1 VTGHFSRLADEVLQ
15 RSPWAQ
21 TGRCPRASW
30 AGFAELL
37 GLASVAPGGGSLFLV
52 CIPFLV
58 QSFIRLNRG
67 RRFIPLL
74 IAVISLINQGL
85 TPGDAAVIPTALTNR
100 RYAEGIKPGCKNGSC
115 RKLELMRVIKLFN
128 ILAIT
133 LFLGLSAADCL
144 AQTTPS
150 GDVVMVLPFENTSN
164 RPEYNWVGESFA
176 DSLAELLNKPGLLVV
191 SSDERELAYQRLRLP
206 ETVIPSR
213 ATAIKLA
220 RESKATMVVIGS
232 YSITPVQ
239 DESKPDKGKDD
250 KEKSPTEALVQ
261 MTARVIKVNEGR
273 MLGEVLY
280 GGWATQQFDF
290 GGPLTTLQTIHGR
303 LAYQILYQRDKALPY
318 SQNQL
323 VDEATKVPQRA
334 FEAYV
339 KAVLLSERDSRR
351 INYLKNALR
360 YYADALG
367 GAIYPQAAF
376 ELGRFYMLD
385 GKWKDATEYFIKV
398 QKKDPHY
405 VEAAFYAALGYA
417 KVGDFGHALAAIVP
431 LSSDVPLIG
440 IYNNAGAI
448 AVQASREE
456 KKDGERARLL
466 EQGTSFLTRAA
477 ESSPDDPLVHF
488 NYALALFLAGKYA
501 EAADQLKPVITA
513 DPRDGQAYFLYAK
526 SLEKTGKTETANAAD
541 DQARRFLQT
550 YAKWQTEWQKSQSVN
565 GVSLRMRDVL
575 NRDDVAN
582 LRRETE
588 IRENAGTGKEDLL
601 AKARDLY
608 QAGRDDEALP
618 ELHRVVMLEP
628 TNAEAYLLSGRINQ
642 RRGDQE
648 AAIAALKTAI
658 FWDPKLIDAHIL
670 LGRIFLERGDRGEA
684 TKFAA
689 SAMIIDSNNQ
699 EAIALQRQVT
709 MGKN

>member
-1 VTGHFSRLADEVLQ
+1 MLR
-15 RSPWAQ
+15 
-21 TGRCPRASW
+21 
-30 AGFAELL
+30 
-37 GLASVAPGGGSLFLV
+37 
-52 CIPFLV
+52 
-58 QSFIRLNRG
+58 
-67 RRFIPLL
+67 
-74 IAVISLINQGL
+74 ISLSNFTFRRLLVAAAALLLFVVPGL
-85 TPGDAAVIPTALTNR
+85 TARAQ
-100 RYAEGIKPGCKNGSC
+100 
-115 RKLELMRVIKLFN
+115 
-128 ILAIT
+128 
-133 LFLGLSAADCL
+133 SA
-144 AQTTPS
+144 S
-150 GDVVMVLPFENTSN
+150 DVVMVLPFENTSN

-220 RESKATMVVIGS
+220 REAKASMIVIGT
-232 YSITPVQ
+232 YSVTPAEPEAKPGEAKPEKDKSSAEAYVQ
-239 DESKPDKGKDD
+239 
-250 KEKSPTEALVQ
+250 L
-261 MTARVIKVNEGR
+261 TARVIKVNEGR
-273 MLGEVLY
+273 TLGEMFD
-280 GGWATQQFDF
+280 GSWATRQFDF
-290 GGPLTTLQTIHGR
+290 GGTLTTLQNIQGR

-323 VDEATKVPQRA
+323 VQEATKVPQRA

-339 KAVLLSERDSRR
+339 KGVQLGERDEKR

-360 YYADALG
+360 FFADANG

-376 ELGRFYMLD
+376 ELGRYYMLD
-385 GKWKDATEYFIKV
+385 GKWKDATEYFTKL

-405 VEAAFYAALGYA
+405 AEAAFYAGLGYA
-417 KVGDFGHALAAIVP
+417 KMGDFGRALAALVP

-440 IYNNAGAI
+440 IYNNAGAV

-456 KKDGERARLL
+456 KKDDERARLL
-466 EQGTSFLTRAA
+466 TQGASFLARAA

-488 NYALALFLAGKYA
+488 NYALALFLSGKYA

-526 SLEKTGKTETANAAD
+526 SLERTGKTEIATAAD
-541 DQARRFLQT
+541 DQARRYLPS
-550 YAKWQTEWQKSQSVN
+550 YAKWQTEWQKSQTVN

-575 NRDDVAN
+575 NRDDVSDLMRKNAIAAN
-582 LRRETE
+582 T
-588 IRENAGTGKEDLL
+588 NPNSGTEDLL
-601 AKARDLY
+601 VKARELY

-684 TKFAA
+684 TKYAA
-689 SAMIIDSNNQ
+689 SAMTIDANNQ

>member
-1 VTGHFSRLADEVLQ
+1 MRFIK
-15 RSPWAQ
+15 
-21 TGRCPRASW
+21 
-30 AGFAELL
+30 LL
-37 GLASVAPGGGSLFLV
+37 NILSISFLV
-52 CIPFLV
+52 
-58 QSFIRLNRG
+58 
-67 RRFIPLL
+67 
-74 IAVISLINQGL
+74 A
-85 TPGDAAVIPTALTNR
+85 
-100 RYAEGIKPGCKNGSC
+100 
-115 RKLELMRVIKLFN
+115 
-128 ILAIT
+128 
-133 LFLGLSAADCL
+133 LSAANCFG
-144 AQTTPS
+144 QTAPS

-220 RESKATMVVIGS
+220 REAKATMVVIGS

-239 DESKPDKGKDD
+239 DESKPDKAKDD

-339 KAVLLSERDSRR
+339 KAVLLSERDPRR

-367 GAIYPQAAF
+367 GAVYPQAAF

-417 KVGDFGHALAAIVP
+417 KMGDLGHALAAIVP

-456 KKDGERARLL
+456 KKEGERAQLL
-466 EQGTSFLTRAA
+466 EQGTSFLARAA

-488 NYALALFLAGKYA
+488 NYALALFLAGKYN

-541 DQARRFLQT
+541 DQARRYLQT

-684 TKFAA
+684 TKFAT
-689 SAMIIDSNNQ
+689 SAMNIDSNNQ

>member
-1 VTGHFSRLADEVLQ
+1 M
-15 RSPWAQ
+15 
-21 TGRCPRASW
+21 
-30 AGFAELL
+30 
-37 GLASVAPGGGSLFLV
+37 
-52 CIPFLV
+52 
-58 QSFIRLNRG
+58 
-67 RRFIPLL
+67 RF
-74 IAVISLINQGL
+74 
-85 TPGDAAVIPTALTNR
+85 T
-100 RYAEGIKPGCKNGSC
+100 
-115 RKLELMRVIKLFN
+115 KLFSL
-128 ILAIT
+128 LAIT
-133 LFLGLSAADCL
+133 LLLSLHAANCL

-150 GDVVMVLPFENTSN
+150 AGSADVVMVLPFENTSN
-164 RPEYNWVGESFA
+164 GPEYNWVGESFA

-220 RESKATMVVIGS
+220 REARATMVVIGS

-239 DESKPDKGKDD
+239 KESKPSKSKDE
-250 KEKSPTEALVQ
+250 EKAPEALVQ
-261 MTARVIKVNEGR
+261 VTARVIKVNEGR
-273 MLGEVLY
+273 TLGEMLD
-280 GGWATQQFDF
+280 GGWATRQFDF
-290 GGPLTTLQTIHGR
+290 GGPLTTLQSIHGR
-303 LAYQILYQRDKALPY
+303 LAYQILYQRDKALPF

-323 VDEATKVPQRA
+323 VQEATKVPQRA

-339 KAVLLSERDSRR
+339 KGVLLSERHPKRE
-351 INYLKNALR
+351 IYLKNALKF
-360 YYADALG
+360 YADANG
-367 GAIYPQAAF
+367 DATYPQAAF
-376 ELGRFYMLD
+376 ELARFYMSQ
-385 GKWKDATEYFIKV
+385 GKWKEATENFIKL

-417 KVGDFGHALAAIVP
+417 KLGDLGHALAAIVP

-456 KKDGERARLL
+456 KKDSERLRLL

-488 NYALALFLAGKYA
+488 NYALALFLAGKYT
-501 EAADQLKPVITA
+501 EAADQLKPVITG

-526 SLEKTGKTETANAAD
+526 ALEKIGKAETANAAD
-541 DQARRFLQT
+541 DQARRNLQT
-550 YAKWQTEWQKSQSVN
+550 YAKWQTEWQKSQSVS

-575 NRDDVAN
+575 NRDDVAR
-582 LRRETE
+582 LRWETTLQ
-588 IRENAGTGKEDLL
+588 ENAGSGSEDLL

-670 LGRIFLERGDRGEA
+670 LGRIFLDRGDRGEA
-684 TKFAA
+684 VKFAT
-689 SAMIIDSNNQ
+689 SAMNIDSNNQ

>member
-1 VTGHFSRLADEVLQ
+1 MRTTLVTFLN
-15 RSPWAQ
+15 
-21 TGRCPRASW
+21 
-30 AGFAELL
+30 
-37 GLASVAPGGGSLFLV
+37 GLAIALLLTLYSGICLG
-52 CIPFLV
+52 
-58 QSFIRLNRG
+58 QS
-67 RRFIPLL
+67 
-74 IAVISLINQGL
+74 
-85 TPGDAAVIPTALTNR
+85 TPG
-100 RYAEGIKPGCKNGSC
+100 S
-115 RKLELMRVIKLFN
+115 
-128 ILAIT
+128 
-133 LFLGLSAADCL
+133 
-144 AQTTPS
+144 
-150 GDVVMVLPFENTSN
+150 DVVMVLPFENTSN

-206 ETVIPSR
+206 QTVIPSR

-220 RESKATMVVIGS
+220 REAKASLIVIGT
-232 YSITPVQ
+232 YSVIPAEGDSKSDNAKPEKDKSSAEAYVQ
-239 DESKPDKGKDD
+239 
-250 KEKSPTEALVQ
+250 L
-261 MTARVIKVNEGR
+261 TARVIKVNEGR
-273 MLGEVLY
+273 TLGQMFD
-280 GGWATQQFDF
+280 GGWATRQFDF
-290 GGPLTTLQTIHGR
+290 GGPLTDLQKIHGR
-303 LAYQILYQRDKALPY
+303 LAYQILYQRDPALPF

-323 VDEATKVPQRA
+323 VQEATKVPQRA

-339 KAVLLSERDSRR
+339 KGAQLGERDAKRA
-351 INYLKNALR
+351 NYLKNALR
-360 YYADALG
+360 FYSEANG
-367 GAIYPQAAF
+367 GAIYPQATF
-376 ELGRFYMLD
+376 ELGRFYMLE
-385 GKWKDATEYFIKV
+385 GKWKDATEYFTKL

-405 VEAAFYAALGYA
+405 AEAAFYAALGYS
-417 KVGDFGHALAAIVP
+417 KLGDLGHALAAIVP

-456 KKDGERARLL
+456 KKDDERARLL
-466 EQGTSFLTRAA
+466 TQGTSFLARAA
-477 ESSPDDPLVHF
+477 ESSSDDPLVHF
-488 NYALALFLAGKYA
+488 NYALALFLSGKYA
-501 EAADQLKPVITA
+501 EAADHLKPVITA

-526 SLEKTGKTETANAAD
+526 SLEKIGKTDTANAAD
-541 DQARRFLQT
+541 DQARRWLPT
-550 YAKWQTEWQKSQSVN
+550 YAKSQTEWQKSQTVGSV
-565 GVSLRMRDVL
+565 SPRMRDVL
-575 NRDDVAN
+575 NRDDVSTLVRDQTITAN
-582 LRRETE
+582 KGS
-588 IRENAGTGKEDLL
+588 GTEDLL

-684 TKFAA
+684 TKYAT
-689 SAMIIDSNNQ
+689 SAMTIDSNNQ